1 MTHAV
6 KYHPGIPL
14 LEQYVEGTLE
24 ADVALAVSAHIDL
37 CPHCQQLCMDLS
49 AEQGLMLEKTVP
61 VAETVISDMDRM
73 LAEIMAQP
81 QLDGCSKNMPA
92 QGPVQVQLKEK
103 TFTVPRA
110 LARLVEQQ
118 TKWTQLGSIATTK
131 LPAGDKR
138 HVSLL
143 YIDKD
148 TAIPQHTHKGLEIT
162 LVLSGRIV
170 DEQGSYGVGD
180 ILINTPDDTHTPRT
194 LPDED
199 CLCLSVLS
207 APLQFNKGITRL
219 LNPLQHLFY

>member
-49 AEQGLMLEKTVP
+49 AEQGLLLEKSVP
-61 VAETVISDMDRM
+61 ATETVISDMDRM

-81 QLDGCSKNMPA
+81 QLDGRSQTMPA
-92 QGPVQVQLKEK
+92 PGPVQVQLKDK
-103 TFTVPRA
+103 TFVVPRA

>member
-37 CPHCQQLCMDLS
+37 CPHCQQLCLDLS
-49 AEQGLMLEKTVP
+49 AEQGLMLEKSAP
-61 VAETVISDMDRM
+61 AAELNVSDMDEM
-73 LAEIMAQP
+73 LAEILAHT
-81 QLDGCSKNMPA
+81 QLDTGQVSSQPE
-92 QGPVQVQLKEK
+92 GPVQVHLKGK

-118 TKWTQLGSIATTK
+118 TKWTQLGSIANAK

>member
-6 KYHPGIPL
+6 KHHPGIPL
-14 LEQYVEGTLE
+14 LEQYVDGTLE
-24 ADVALAVSAHIDL
+24 ADVALAVATHIDL
-37 CPHCQQLCMDLS
+37 CPHCQQLCQDL
-49 AEQGLMLEKTVP
+49 AVEQGTQLQLMQPADTQTN
-61 VAETVISDMDRM
+61 ETDWQAMIDN
-73 LAEIMAQP
+73 ITAQP
-81 QLDGCSKNMPA
+81 PMLNPPQQHK
-92 QGPVQVQLKEK
+92 GPVTVQLKEK
-103 TFTVPRA
+103 TFQVPRA

-118 TKWTQLGSIATTK
+118 TKWTHLGSIANSK

-148 TAIPQHTHKGLEIT
+148 TAIPQHTHRGLEIT
-162 LVLSGRIV
+162 LILSGSIV
-170 DEQGSYGVGD
+170 DEQGQYGVGD

-219 LNPLQHLFY
+219 LNPLQHFFY

>member
-37 CPHCQQLCMDLS
+37 CPHCQQLCLDLS
-49 AEQGLMLEKTVP
+49 AEQGLMLEKSAP
-61 VAETVISDMDRM
+61 AAELDATDLDQM
-73 LAEIMAQP
+73 LADIMAQP
-81 QLDGCSKNMPA
+81 QWNGRELNTQP
-92 QGPVQVQLKEK
+92 QGPVQVQLKDK

-118 TKWTQLGSIATTK
+118 TKWTQLGSIANAK

-170 DEQGSYGVGD
+170 DEKGSYGVGD

>member
-6 KYHPGIPL
+6 KHHPGIPL

-24 ADVALAVSAHIDL
+24 ADVALAVAAHIDL
-37 CPHCQQLCMDLS
+37 CPHCQQICQDL
-49 AEQGLMLEKTVP
+49 AVEQGTQLQLMEPMDTNTSEP
-61 VAETVISDMDRM
+61 DWQAMMDSIIADSPDTAE
-73 LAEIMAQP
+73 LPKQH
-81 QLDGCSKNMPA
+81 K
-92 QGPVQVQLKEK
+92 GPVTVHWKDK
-103 TFTVPRA
+103 TFQVPRA

-118 TKWTQLGSIATTK
+118 TKWTQLGNIANNK

-148 TAIPQHTHKGLEIT
+148 TAIPQHTHLGIEIT
-162 LVLSGRIV
+162 LVLSGAIV
-170 DEQGSYGVGD
+170 DEQGQYGVGD

-194 LPDED
+194 LPDQD

-207 APLQFNKGITRL
+207 APLKFNKGFTRL
-219 LNPLQHLFY
+219 LNPLQHFFY

>member
-1 MTHAV
+1 MAHAV
-6 KYHPGIPL
+6 KHHPGIPL

-24 ADVALAVSAHIDL
+24 ADIALAVAAHIDL
-37 CPHCQQLCMDLS
+37 CPHCQQLCLDLA
-49 AEQGLMLEKTVP
+49 AEQGLLLEQSAP
-61 VAETVISDMDRM
+61 PPEQQLSDDMDAM

-81 QLDGCSKNMPA
+81 QLDSRELPH
-92 QGPVQVQLKEK
+92 QLSPVQVQLRDK

-110 LARLVEQQ
+110 LARLVGQH
-118 TKWTQLGSIATTK
+118 TKWSQLGSIANAK

-180 ILINTPDDTHTPRT
+180 LLINTPDDTHSPRT
-194 LPDED
+194 LPNED

>member
-6 KYHPGIPL
+6 KHHPGIPL
-14 LEQYVEGTLE
+14 LEQYIEGTLE
-24 ADVALAVSAHIDL
+24 ADIALAVAAHIDL
-37 CPHCQQLCMDLS
+37 CPHCQQLCLDLT
-49 AEQGLMLEKTVP
+49 AEQGLQLEQTAP
-61 VAETVISDMDRM
+61 ARSMDSTDFDGM
-73 LAEIMAQP
+73 LADILAEAP
-81 QLDGCSKNMPA
+81 LDPSATTTKQA
-92 QGPVQVQLKEK
+92 THVQVQLKDK

-118 TKWTQLGSIATTK
+118 TKWTQLGSIATNK

-162 LVLSGRIV
+162 LVLSGQIV

-180 ILINTPDDTHTPRT
+180 LLINTPDDTHTPRT